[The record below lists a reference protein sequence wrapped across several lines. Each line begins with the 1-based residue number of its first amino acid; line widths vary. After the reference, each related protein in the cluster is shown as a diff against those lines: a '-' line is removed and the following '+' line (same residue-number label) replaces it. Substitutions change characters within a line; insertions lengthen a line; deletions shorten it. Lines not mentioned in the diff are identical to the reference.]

1 MTSREIRRLYFENFI
16 NNRHKMIQRS
26 SLIPPNNDATTLFVS
41 SGMQPLVPYLL
52 GESHPEGSRL
62 VDIQTC
68 LRAQDIEEVGDSR
81 HTTFFEML
89 GNWSLGDYF
98 KSEQLSWYFNFLVN
112 KIGLDPNQLFV
123 TCFIGDE
130 DNKIPRD
137 QESAQIWQ
145 KLFKSKNIDHKIV
158 EIGSEKNG
166 YKIGMKQGRIFYYD
180 HTKNWWCRSGS
191 INEMPVN
198 EPGGPDSEVFYEFD
212 FIEHDLSYGQYCHP
226 NCDCGRFVEIGNS
239 VFMEYL
245 KTEHGFKLLPK
256 KNVDFGGGLER
267 LTAASLNTNDI
278 FRIDLFWPII
288 NQLEVLSQ
296 KKYSSHQES
305 MRVIADHLKA
315 AVFLANDGVVPS
327 NKTQGYVMRRLIR
340 RAIRYGFDLGIENNF
355 LNQVVSIIQGIYQQ
369 DYPGL
374 IDNQLKIEEVL
385 TKEEKVFRQTLR
397 KGLREFDKI
406 INLKPKIEGEDVF
419 KLYDTYGFPYE
430 LVIEEAFKRDIDV
443 DQNWRSDFDVLMLDQ
458 KNRSRTAS
466 KGTFKGGLAGH
477 EDIHKKYHTA
487 THLMYQALRMV
498 LGEHVIQHGSNITDE
513 RLRFDF
519 SHPDK
524 LTIEEIKKIEKIVN
538 DQIKADLEV
547 SFQEVPVGIALN
559 QLKALGAFNDRYD
572 SIVKVYSMTP
582 KGQTEPFSRE
592 ICGGPHVAHTNLL
605 AENGQKFKIIKEESS
620 SAGIRRIKAVLS

>member
-52 GESHPEGSRL
+52 GETHPEGSRL

-112 KIGLDPNQLFV
+112 KIGLDPNRLFV

-130 DNKIPRD
+130 DNEIPRD

-145 KLFKSKNIDHKIV
+145 KLFKSKNIDHEIV

-369 DYPGL
+369 DYPDL

-406 INLKPKIEGEDVF
+406 INLKLKIEGKDVF

-430 LVIEEAFKRDIDV
+430 LVIEEAFKQDIDV

>member
-430 LVIEEAFKRDIDV
+430 LVIEEAFKQDIDV

>member
-16 NNRHKMIQRS
+16 SSQHQPIQRS
-26 SLIPPNNDATTLFVS
+26 LLIPPNNDATTLFVS

-52 GESHPEGSRL
+52 GETHPEGSRL

-68 LRAQDIEEVGDSR
+68 LRAQDIDEVGDSR

-98 KSEQLSWYFNFLVN
+98 KSEQLSWYFSFLVD
-112 KIGLDPNQLFV
+112 KIGLDPSRLFV
-123 TCFIGDE
+123 TCFMGDE
-130 DNKIPRD
+130 ENKIPRD

-158 EIGSEKNG
+158 EIGSTQDG

-245 KTEHGFKLLPK
+245 KTEQGFKLLPK

-278 FRIDLFWPII
+278 FKIDLFWPII

-305 MRVIADHLKA
+305 MRVIADHIKA

-355 LNQVVSIIQGIYQQ
+355 LNQVVNIIQGIYQQ
-369 DYPGL
+369 DYPEL

-385 TKEEKVFRQTLR
+385 IKEEKVFRQTLR

-406 INLKPKIEGEDVF
+406 INLKLKIDGEDVF

-430 LVIEEAFKRDIDV
+430 LVIEEAFKRDITV
-443 DQNWRSDFDVLMLDQ
+443 DQNWRTNFDVLMLDQ

-498 LGEHVIQHGSNITDE
+498 LGGHVVQHGSNITDE

-524 LTIEEIKKIEKIVN
+524 LTAEEIEKIEKIVN

-547 SFQEVPVGIALN
+547 SFQEVPVKVALN

-572 SIVKVYSMTP
+572 STVKVYSMTP

-592 ICGGPHVAHTNLL
+592 ICGGPHVSHTNLL

-620 SAGIRRIKAVLS
+620 SAGIRRIKAVLI